1 MAEVVNVIN
10 LCKSFRGN
18 KVLRGLSFKVE
29 EGEVISIIGKSGA
42 GKTVL
47 LKTIVGLERPD
58 RGRIFLFGSEVTKL
72 GRKALLKLRENIGFV
87 FQSSALFDFMT
98 VYENVAYPFTVKE
111 IDHEIVRE
119 KVLYYLEKVAMKEY
133 ADTFPSELSGGMK
146 KIVAIARALA
156 TEPGLILYD
165 EPTAGLDVATGETI
179 VSLMEKLNQEKKITS
194 IVVTHDINLARRIS
208 DRILYLSDGVI
219 VREFKRE
226 DFNETS
232 FEEIFKKLENRE
244 VQL

>member
-119 KVLYYLEKVAMKEY
+119 KVRYYLEKVAMKEY

-146 KIVAIARALA
+146 KRVAIARALA